1 MEKLTSLTYL
11 WGEGDRDIYFFLFKG
26 IKPQSQSLAGI
37 RAGHMTEKLLH
48 VNIGMMLLIIKA
60 VKVRDVTLDTSHV
73 SKYHHSKSSAIF
85 GSLIYNPIFTF

>member
-1 MEKLTSLTYL
+1 MEKLNSLTYL

-26 IKPQSQSLAGI
+26 IKPQSQSLAGR
-37 RAGHMTEKLLH
+37 RAGPRTEKLLH